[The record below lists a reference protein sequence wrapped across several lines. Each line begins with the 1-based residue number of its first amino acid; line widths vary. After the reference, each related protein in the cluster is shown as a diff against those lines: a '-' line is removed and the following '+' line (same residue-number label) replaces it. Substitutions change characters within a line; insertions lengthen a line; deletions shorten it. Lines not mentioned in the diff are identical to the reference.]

1 MKPLKVFSKAV
12 RAYRLDFAQGLH
24 NYSKIFASQTLW
36 ESNNAYFIL
45 NKFLMHRNFYLLVLL
60 FAFLAWNAP
69 FVTNQNVFSQS
80 YSEQDEKEA
89 KAEKER
95 QKFVKK
101 MQALLDAAQK
111 SGFSEKQIRE
121 ISVTRDGKLV
131 HVWDFLEQEK
141 LRQKKEAL
149 AKKKFVQRERYLTV
163 MDIADELE
171 SSETRELDA
180 LKDRSIFMGAEEK

>member
-1 MKPLKVFSKAV
+1 
-12 RAYRLDFAQGLH
+12 
-24 NYSKIFASQTLW
+24 
-36 ESNNAYFIL
+36 
-45 NKFLMHRNFYLLVLL
+45 MHRYFYLLVLL
-60 FAFLAWNAP
+60 FAFLSWNVP

-80 YSEQDEKEA
+80 YSEKGA
-89 KAEKER
+89 KAVKER
-95 QKFVKK
+95 QKFVKE

-131 HVWDFLEQEK
+131 YVWDFLEQEK

-149 AKKKFVQRERYLTV
+149 AKKKFVPRERYLTV
-163 MDIADELE
+163 MDIANELE

>member
-1 MKPLKVFSKAV
+1 
-12 RAYRLDFAQGLH
+12 
-24 NYSKIFASQTLW
+24 
-36 ESNNAYFIL
+36 
-45 NKFLMHRNFYLLVLL
+45 MHRYFYLLVLL
-60 FAFLAWNAP
+60 FTFLVWNVP
-69 FVTNQNVFSQS
+69 YVTNQNVFSQS
-80 YSEQDEKEA
+80 YSVQDEKEA

-95 QKFVKK
+95 LKFVNE

-111 SGFSEKQIRE
+111 SGFSEKQIRD

-149 AKKKFVQRERYLTV
+149 AKKKFIPRERYLTV
-163 MDIADELE
+163 MDIANELE
-171 SSETRELDA
+171 SSETRELDD

>member
-1 MKPLKVFSKAV
+1 
-12 RAYRLDFAQGLH
+12 
-24 NYSKIFASQTLW
+24 
-36 ESNNAYFIL
+36 
-45 NKFLMHRNFYLLVLL
+45 MHRYFYLLVLL
-60 FAFLAWNAP
+60 FAFLSWNVP

-95 QKFVKK
+95 QKFVKE

-141 LRQKKEAL
+141 LRQKKEDL
-149 AKKKFVQRERYLTV
+149 AKKKFVPRERYLTV
-163 MDIADELE
+163 MDIANELE
-171 SSETRELDA
+171 SSETSELDV
-180 LKDRSIFMGAEEK
+180 LKDRSIFVGAEEK

>member
-1 MKPLKVFSKAV
+1 
-12 RAYRLDFAQGLH
+12 
-24 NYSKIFASQTLW
+24 
-36 ESNNAYFIL
+36 
-45 NKFLMHRNFYLLVLL
+45 MHRYFYLLVLL
-60 FAFLAWNAP
+60 FAFLSWNVP

-80 YSEQDEKEA
+80 YSEKEA

-95 QKFVKK
+95 QKFVKE
-101 MQALLDAAQK
+101 MQALLEAAQK

-131 HVWDFLEQEK
+131 YVWDFLEQEK

-149 AKKKFVQRERYLTV
+149 AKKKFVPRERYLTV
-163 MDIADELE
+163 MDIANELE

>member
-1 MKPLKVFSKAV
+1 
-12 RAYRLDFAQGLH
+12 
-24 NYSKIFASQTLW
+24 
-36 ESNNAYFIL
+36 
-45 NKFLMHRNFYLLVLL
+45 MHRNFFLLVLI
-60 FAFLAWNAP
+60 FAFISWNFP
-69 FVTNQNVFSQS
+69 LFTNQNVFSKS
-80 YSEQDEKEA
+80 YLEQDEKEA

-95 QKFVKK
+95 QKFVKE
-101 MQALLDAAQK
+101 MQSLLDAAQK

-149 AKKKFVQRERYLTV
+149 AKRKFVLRERYLTV
-163 MDIADELE
+163 MDIANELE
-171 SSETRELDA
+171 SIETRKLDA

>member
-1 MKPLKVFSKAV
+1 
-12 RAYRLDFAQGLH
+12 
-24 NYSKIFASQTLW
+24 
-36 ESNNAYFIL
+36 
-45 NKFLMHRNFYLLVLL
+45 MHRNFYLLVLL
-60 FAFLAWNAP
+60 LAFLTWNDP

-80 YSEQDEKEA
+80 YTEQDEKEA
-89 KAEKER
+89 KAEKAR
-95 QKFVKK
+95 QKFVKE

-149 AKKKFVQRERYLTV
+149 AKKKFVPRERYLTV
-163 MDIADELE
+163 MDIANELE

-180 LKDRSIFMGAEEK
+180 LKDRSNFMGAEEK

>member
-1 MKPLKVFSKAV
+1 
-12 RAYRLDFAQGLH
+12 
-24 NYSKIFASQTLW
+24 
-36 ESNNAYFIL
+36 
-45 NKFLMHRNFYLLVLL
+45 MHRYFYLLVLL
-60 FAFLAWNAP
+60 FAFLSWNVP

-80 YSEQDEKEA
+80 YSEKEA

-95 QKFVKK
+95 QKFVKE
-101 MQALLDAAQK
+101 MQALLEAAQK

-149 AKKKFVQRERYLTV
+149 AKKKFVPRERYLTV
-163 MDIADELE
+163 MDIANELE

>member
-1 MKPLKVFSKAV
+1 
-12 RAYRLDFAQGLH
+12 
-24 NYSKIFASQTLW
+24 
-36 ESNNAYFIL
+36 
-45 NKFLMHRNFYLLVLL
+45 MHRNFCLIVLIFSFLVWD
-60 FAFLAWNAP
+60 FP

-95 QKFVKK
+95 QKFVKE
-101 MQALLDAAQK
+101 MQALIDAAQK
-111 SGFSEKQIRE
+111 SGFSEKQIKD

-131 HVWDFLEQEK
+131 YVWDFLEQEK
-141 LRQKKEAL
+141 LRQKKEDL
-149 AKKKFVQRERYLTV
+149 AKKKFVPQERYLTV

-171 SSETRELDA
+171 SGETRELDA

>member
-1 MKPLKVFSKAV
+1 
-12 RAYRLDFAQGLH
+12 
-24 NYSKIFASQTLW
+24 
-36 ESNNAYFIL
+36 
-45 NKFLMHRNFYLLVLL
+45 MHRYFYLLVLL
-60 FAFLAWNAP
+60 FAFLSWNVP

-80 YSEQDEKEA
+80 YSEQYEKTA

-95 QKFVKK
+95 KKFVKE

-131 HVWDFLEQEK
+131 HVWDFLEQDK

-149 AKKKFVQRERYLTV
+149 AKKKFVTRERYLTV

-171 SSETRELDA
+171 SGETRELDA
-180 LKDRSIFMGAEEK
+180 LKDRSVFMGSEEK

>member
-1 MKPLKVFSKAV
+1 
-12 RAYRLDFAQGLH
+12 
-24 NYSKIFASQTLW
+24 
-36 ESNNAYFIL
+36 
-45 NKFLMHRNFYLLVLL
+45 MHRYFFLAVLL
-60 FAFLAWNAP
+60 FAFLSWNVP
-69 FVTNQNVFSQS
+69 FVTNQKVFSQS

-95 QKFVKK
+95 QKFVKE

-111 SGFSEKQIRE
+111 SRFTDKQIRE

-149 AKKKFVQRERYLTV
+149 AKKKFIPRERYLTV
-163 MDIADELE
+163 MDIANELE

-180 LKDRSIFMGAEEK
+180 LKDRSIFVGAEEK